1 MRIAITNPTS
11 WPRVRRGAERFC
23 NELARYLACRGHRV
37 TVVSAKPGRRECT
50 DHHGYTT
57 VCHRRL
63 WHPALAKVGVL
74 EFHPFALTAL
84 ANLVRGSYDVVL
96 SCTFS
101 DAYAATLARRVTG
114 ASCVFVVN
122 GLPPRIR
129 YIRSATLGGAIFRRA
144 IQQADEVI
152 ALSVYMQ
159 QDLQRRFGRSG
170 TKIPVPVDTDA
181 FQISRRRDHDR
192 PVILCAAS
200 LDDAR
205 KGGRL
210 LMRAFDALKA
220 ACPGARLQVSSEVSA
235 ETQSALLACVSPRWR
250 GDVHFLGAGRIG
262 DLPALFGRAA
272 ISVLPSRWEP
282 YGMVILES
290 MATGTPVVATRDGA
304 IPELV
309 THPDLGRLFDPGP
322 EGTVEPSNLAGLV
335 HAMLEGLELSRR
347 SDTADR
353 CRAHAEH
360 FSWSAIG
367 PRFEALLG
375 QLAARR
381 PTFAGVTQSP

>member
-1 MRIAITNPTS
+1 MMRVAITNPTN

-23 NELARYLACRGHRV
+23 NELARYLARRGHRV

-50 DHHGYTT
+50 PGDGYTT

-63 WHPALAKVGVL
+63 WHPALAKIGLL

-84 ANLVRGSYDVVL
+84 ANLLRGSYDVVL
-96 SCTFS
+96 SLTFS
-101 DAYAATLARRVTG
+101 DAFAATLARRVTG
-114 ASCVFVVN
+114 ASCVFMVN

-129 YIRSATLGGAIFRRA
+129 YIRSATLRGAIFRRA
-144 IQQADEVI
+144 IQRADEVI

-170 TKIPVPVDTDA
+170 TKIPVPVDTDT
-181 FQISRRRDHDR
+181 FRLSPRRDHDR
-192 PVILCAAS
+192 PIILCAAS

-210 LMRAFDALKA
+210 LMRAFDVLKTA
-220 ACPGARLQVSSEVSA
+220 RPGALLQISSAVSDETRSE
-235 ETQSALLACVSPRWR
+235 LLACVSPRWR
-250 GDVHFLGAGRIG
+250 RDVQFLGAGRLE

-290 MATGTPVVATRDGA
+290 LATGTPVVATRDGA

-309 THPDLGRLFDPGP
+309 TDPELGCLFDPGP
-322 EGTVEPSNLAGLV
+322 EGEVEPSNLAGLV
-335 HAMLEGLELSRR
+335 QAMLEGLELSRR
-347 SDTADR
+347 AGTAER
-353 CRAHAEH
+353 CRAHAER

-367 PRFEALLG
+367 PRFETLLG

-381 PTFAGVTQSP
+381 ATLAGVAQS